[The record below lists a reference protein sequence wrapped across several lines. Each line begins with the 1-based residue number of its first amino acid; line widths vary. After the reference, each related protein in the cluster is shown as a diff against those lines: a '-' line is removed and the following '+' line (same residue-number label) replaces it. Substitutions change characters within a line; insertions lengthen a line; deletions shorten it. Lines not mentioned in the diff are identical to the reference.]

1 MNYPNKR
8 TNTKNG
14 IYLSIYS
21 SPSTNA
27 EAAAKELAELRES
40 VRLFTLAKSVK
51 QCGKKLTVV
60 KTTGG
65 KREPKEITYFCK
77 NKHVCPVCMSYAY
90 SQLGKKLT
98 KLLDNW
104 MDSRGSV
111 YTQTFTLP
119 NRPKSLAYK
128 YKDIVSTWGY
138 MVGTKAFQQ
147 LKKEFGLSQYFRVT
161 EEVLDGKN
169 SFPHFHLTWFFG
181 SHLNSHQMADFC
193 QQVAALWALAANRQ
207 GIRGTQSIQQWSG
220 PVRFGNQSYVRY
232 LTKHGYLELSFTPED
247 WLRNSGRLK
256 PLDFLRV
263 FVKTGDSSMY
273 DTWVDYERATS
284 GKQRFRASS
293 QFDWLPEPKKVS

>member
-1 MNYPNKR
+1 MNNPNER
-8 TNTKNG
+8 TSSENG

-40 VRLFTLAKSVK
+40 VRPFTSAKSVK
-51 QCGKKLTVV
+51 QCGRKLTVV

-90 SQLGKKLT
+90 SQLAKKLT

-169 SFPHFHLTWFFG
+169 SFPHFHLTWFFS
-181 SHLNSHQMADFC
+181 SHLSSHQMADFC
-193 QQVAALWALAANRQ
+193 QQVADLWVLAANRQ

-220 PVRFGNQSYVRY
+220 PVRFGNQSYARY

-247 WLRNSGRLK
+247 WLRTPGRLK

-263 FVKTGDSSMY
+263 FVKTGDITMC
-273 DTWVDYERATS
+273 DTWAQYEHATA

-293 QFDWLPEPKKVS
+293 KFDWLPNPKKVS